1 MSSGPCQPPEE
12 ALGQLDECR
21 PRKPTRVLFEQRGKS
36 KLGAPAR
43 DPLVGARGY
52 REHAAELWLGG
63 DAAGAVAEW
72 QKALKATVEERGRVP
87 EEELDEFEQS
97 VQLNLAAGH
106 LRLGQHSEAK
116 KHASA
121 SIWLKPS
128 CPKGRYRLA
137 EACAK
142 LGDWEEAEA
151 AAKHLEEAGREQ
163 LASHLRRLVQDCRKD
178 ARKQEKEM
186 ATRMLGAQPHA
197 GDSSMAGL
205 DSMD

>member
-116 KHASA
+116 KHVCFGLGA
-121 SIWLKPS
+121 
-128 CPKGRYRLA
+128 GRPGGRHLLD
-137 EACAK
+137 ACA
-142 LGDWEEAEA
+142 
-151 AAKHLEEAGREQ
+151 REINITFWPMKGEYP
-163 LASHLRRLVQDCRKD
+163 LVGVMFSG
-178 ARKQEKEM
+178 EM
-186 ATRMLGAQPHA
+186 
-197 GDSSMAGL
+197 
-205 DSMD
+205 